1 MFVRAIAAAFSVGLL
16 LGGVPRPAA
25 AAPFTLTT
33 VFKFNGTTQGGG
45 PMNDNVLPIGK
56 YLYGTTNGGG
66 VGGNG
71 VVYRLNL
78 ATGVEKVLYTFTGGS
93 DGCYPNGMTA
103 YKGILYG
110 TAIACGA
117 GGYGSVFSIDPA
129 SGAYHTLYSFQNG
142 ADGSYPQGN
151 LLAFGGALYGTADYG
166 GANGAGTLFKID
178 PASGNLTPLYS
189 FGAGTDAANPPNGL
203 IAVNG
208 VLYGVTQYGGTNNTG
223 AVYAYDTTTGNES
236 VLYSFGPFGGVD
248 GYRPASPLLFEFGSL
263 YGTAQAGGTSNNG
276 VIFRVAL
283 KTGVEEVIYNFS
295 GGVDGAIPYNGL
307 SFVPG
312 ERASGLVYGVVS
324 EGGTKDMGTI
334 CSFNLLTHNLTTLY
348 SFTGGKHGLL
358 PYSQLSYSAGTFYGN
373 TAGGGLKEQAGT
385 IFSFKP

>member
-117 GGYGSVFSIDPA
+117 GGSGVGSVS
-129 SGAYHTLYSFQNG
+129 H
-142 ADGSYPQGN
+142 
-151 LLAFGGALYGTADYG
+151 AL
-166 GANGAGTLFKID
+166 
-178 PASGNLTPLYS
+178 
-189 FGAGTDAANPPNGL
+189 
-203 IAVNG
+203 
-208 VLYGVTQYGGTNNTG
+208 
-223 AVYAYDTTTGNES
+223 
-236 VLYSFGPFGGVD
+236 
-248 GYRPASPLLFEFGSL
+248 
-263 YGTAQAGGTSNNG
+263 
-276 VIFRVAL
+276 
-283 KTGVEEVIYNFS
+283 
-295 GGVDGAIPYNGL
+295 
-307 SFVPG
+307 
-312 ERASGLVYGVVS
+312 
-324 EGGTKDMGTI
+324 
-334 CSFNLLTHNLTTLY
+334 
-348 SFTGGKHGLL
+348 
-358 PYSQLSYSAGTFYGN
+358 
-373 TAGGGLKEQAGT
+373 
-385 IFSFKP
+385 